1 LLNRELAD
9 SRDRITQLE
18 EDLKISTEREERF
31 EKQYNS
37 EAVQNKALS
46 EMMWKEKEEAR
57 DLRLQVAQLEA
68 VKRDLDDRLSR

>member
-1 LLNRELAD
+1 MLNRELAD